1 MTALINDLKRLGL
14 IHGKGSGKDPGPRGG
29 TGSKNSKD
37 EILKRLIDKQPFFKK
52 LLSAYKKKMKTKDKP
67 MKAAKG
73 GSVNIK
79 SITKKQFLE
88 MPNSEIDKLSF
99 KQIQDLM
106 RKFMPEVGEDS
117 SDIKMRKQGGMM
129 KKKGYAMGGAMK
141 KKGYAK
147 GGAMSMSAAPGLR
160 EEQKTRKMRK
170 KKREEFED
178 DPRIRMRPGSL
189 PKEKANIRPNQ
200 LPRNKAKRM
209 NKRMGH
215 SDMRKGGMFK

>member
-14 IHGKGSGKDPGPRGG
+14 IHGKSSDRNPGPRGG
-29 TGSKNSKD
+29 TGSTNSKD
-37 EILKRLIDKQPFFKK
+37 EILKRLINKQPVLKK

-67 MKAAKG
+67 LKAAKG

-88 MPNSEIDKLSF
+88 MPNSEIEKLSL
-99 KQIQDLM
+99 KQIQQLM
-106 RKFMPEVGEDS
+106 GRFMPEVGEDS

-147 GGAMSMSAAPGLR
+147 GGAMS
-160 EEQKTRKMRK
+160 
-170 KKREEFED
+170 
-178 DPRIRMRPGSL
+178 
-189 PKEKANIRPNQ
+189 
-200 LPRNKAKRM
+200 
-209 NKRMGH
+209 KRMGH
-215 SDMRKGGMFK
+215 NDMRKGGMFK

>member
-14 IHGKGSGKDPGPRGG
+14 IHGKSSDRNPGPRGG

-37 EILKRLIDKQPFFKK
+37 EILKRLLDKQPFFKK

-79 SITKKQFLE
+79 GLTKKQFLE

-106 RKFMPEVGEDS
+106 RKFMPEVGEDE
-117 SDIKMRKQGGMM
+117 SDIKMRKQGGMMKKKGYAKGGAMKKKGYAMGGAMKKKGYAMGGAM

-147 GGAMSMSAAPGLR
+147 GGAM
-160 EEQKTRKMRK
+160 T
-170 KKREEFED
+170 
-178 DPRIRMRPGSL
+178 
-189 PKEKANIRPNQ
+189 
-200 LPRNKAKRM
+200 
-209 NKRMGH
+209 KRMGH
-215 SDMRKGGMFK
+215 TDMRKGGMFK

>member
-79 SITKKQFLE
+79 GLTKKQFLE

-129 KKKGYAMGGAMK
+129 KKKGYAMGGAMQNKQHTGFAKGGSMKKKGYAMGGAMK

-147 GGAMSMSAAPGLR
+147 GGAM
-160 EEQKTRKMRK
+160 
-170 KKREEFED
+170 
-178 DPRIRMRPGSL
+178 
-189 PKEKANIRPNQ
+189 
-200 LPRNKAKRM
+200 

-215 SDMRKGGMFK
+215 IDMRKGGMFK

>member
-14 IHGKGSGKDPGPRGG
+14 IHGKSSDRNPGPRGG
-29 TGSKNSKD
+29 TGSSNSPS
-37 EILKRLIDKQPFFKK
+37 EILRKLMEKEPKLKK
-52 LLSAYKKKMKTKDKP
+52 LLSVYKKKKKSGSKP

-117 SDIKMRKQGGMM
+117 SDIKMRKKGGVI
-129 KKKGYAMGGAMK
+129 KGKGYAHGG
-141 KKGYAK
+141 
-147 GGAMSMSAAPGLR
+147 MS
-160 EEQKTRKMRK
+160 
-170 KKREEFED
+170 
-178 DPRIRMRPGSL
+178 
-189 PKEKANIRPNQ
+189 
-200 LPRNKAKRM
+200 
-209 NKRMGH
+209 KRMGH
-215 SDMRKGGMFK
+215 TDYRKGGMFK

>member
-29 TGSKNSKD
+29 TGSKNNKD
-37 EILKRLIDKQPFFKK
+37 EILKRLLDKQPFFKK

-79 SITKKQFLE
+79 TITKKQFLE
-88 MPNSEIDKLSF
+88 MPNSEIDKLSL

-129 KKKGYAMGGAMK
+129 KKKGYAMGGAMQNKQHTGFAKGGSMKKKGYAMGGAMK

-147 GGAMSMSAAPGLR
+147 GGAM
-160 EEQKTRKMRK
+160 
-170 KKREEFED
+170 
-178 DPRIRMRPGSL
+178 
-189 PKEKANIRPNQ
+189 
-200 LPRNKAKRM
+200 

-215 SDMRKGGMFK
+215 TDMRKGGMFK

>member
-14 IHGKGSGKDPGPRGG
+14 IHGKSSDRNPGPRGG

-37 EILKRLIDKQPFFKK
+37 EILKRLLDKQPFFKK

-79 SITKKQFLE
+79 GLTKKQFLE

-129 KKKGYAMGGAMK
+129 KKKGYAMGGAMQNKQHTGFAKGGSMKKKGYAMGGAMK

-147 GGAMSMSAAPGLR
+147 GGAM
-160 EEQKTRKMRK
+160 
-170 KKREEFED
+170 
-178 DPRIRMRPGSL
+178 
-189 PKEKANIRPNQ
+189 
-200 LPRNKAKRM
+200 

-215 SDMRKGGMFK
+215 NDMRKGGMFK